1 MFEMLK
7 SACLNRVKW
16 FFKVMQGMSSD
27 RPRAV
32 RYTENDKRGNIFSQE
47 VRYRAAKTGML
58 QSTKTCNNPQAPDL
72 WPSRV
77 DK

>member
-1 MFEMLK
+1 
-7 SACLNRVKW
+7 
-16 FFKVMQGMSSD
+16 MSSD

-47 VRYRAAKTGML
+47 VRYRATKTGIL
-58 QSTKTCNNPQAPDL
+58 QKTKTCNNSQAPDF

-77 DK
+77 DKKTSTKIKQRAH